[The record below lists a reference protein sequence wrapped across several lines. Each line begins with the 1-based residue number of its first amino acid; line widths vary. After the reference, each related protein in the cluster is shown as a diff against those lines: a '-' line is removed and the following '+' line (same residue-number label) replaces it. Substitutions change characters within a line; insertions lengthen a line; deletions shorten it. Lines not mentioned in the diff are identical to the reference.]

1 MAIVAPMMRNRVR
14 TAGLLVTALLMAS
27 VAGCG
32 GDPAPKSDPSSQGS
46 PTGSAGIPSDSTGSP
61 FSSDAPLADGPW
73 IPSASYKFKV
83 PKGFK
88 GDSEFGVVTLRRG
101 PWAITSYDPSGLGD
115 STLQSAIATEKK
127 LNFTGKTEVE
137 TGTATVDG
145 QDVQTFVMTGKY
157 EFFRRIAYG
166 VGVDDTDGQT
176 RFVVIGF
183 EGESDPTAHQDTIDS
198 VLSSIRW
205 NQKVVG

>member
-1 MAIVAPMMRNRVR
+1 MMRNRVR
-14 TAGLLVTALLMAS
+14 TAGLLVTALLLAS

-32 GDPAPKSDPSSQGS
+32 GDPAPKGDPGS
-46 PTGSAGIPSDSTGSP
+46 PTGSAGSAPPGSTGSP
-61 FSSDAPLADGPW
+61 FPSDAPLADGPW

-88 GDSEFGVVTLRRG
+88 GESEFGVVTLRRG
-101 PWAITSYDPSGLGD
+101 PWAITSYDPGGLGD
-115 STLQSAIATEKK
+115 SSLQSAIATEKK

-145 QDVQTFVMTGKY
+145 QDVQTFVLTGKY
-157 EFFRRIAYG
+157 EFFQRIAYG
-166 VGVDDTDGQT
+166 VGVDDTDGAT

-205 NQKVVG
+205 SKKVVG